1 MGDKDWLGLRSRNI
15 HSNVQSSRDEQGSS
29 RSSKQGKAEQAIA
42 KTTEEMEETV
52 ETEETEE
59 TEETGEFEET
69 EETKEDLGEDWLELR
84 SRNVLQSS
92 DLSLGE
98 QVSSRGSSKRG
109 KTQETVAAVVEKTL
123 ASAQVGETE
132 EIKETEETEEAEETN
147 ELEESIEIVETKEVK
162 ETENTETD
170 ETEKMEEMEETDE
183 TEETEESEE
192 TEEAKE
198 DLGADW
204 LELRSRNVLQS
215 SDISLGEQ
223 VSSRRSSKRGKT
235 QETVAESFDK
245 TQASEQVG

>member
-59 TEETGEFEET
+59 TGEFEETEETKEDLGEDWLELRSRNVLQSSDLSLGEQVSSRRSSKRGKTQETVAAVVEKTLASEQVGETEEIKETEETEVAEETNELEETIKIVETKEVKETENTETDGTEETEESEET

-109 KTQETVAAVVEKTL
+109 KTQ
-123 ASAQVGETE
+123 
-132 EIKETEETEEAEETN
+132 
-147 ELEESIEIVETKEVK
+147 
-162 ETENTETD
+162 
-170 ETEKMEEMEETDE
+170 
-183 TEETEESEE
+183 
-192 TEEAKE
+192 
-198 DLGADW
+198 
-204 LELRSRNVLQS
+204 
-215 SDISLGEQ
+215 
-223 VSSRRSSKRGKT
+223 
-235 QETVAESFDK
+235 
-245 TQASEQVG
+245 